1 MNLILTINTIK
12 NFEGFQPKPYYDG
25 SAKWSV
31 GYGFCRW
38 NFRPVSA
45 SYPVSITQEDADN
58 YLSQLIKNIYD
69 QISKIIK
76 ISLND
81 NQYAALISLIY
92 NIGFTNFENST
103 LLKLLNQGDLSGAA
117 NQFPR
122 WCHSGGHVVQGLVN
136 RRRDE
141 MALFNESLGK

>member
-1 MNLILTINTIK
+1 MNLILTIDTIK
-12 NFEGFQPKPYYDG
+12 KFEGFRPKPYYDG
-25 SAKWSV
+25 SSKWSV

-38 NFRPVSA
+38 EFRQVTS
-45 SYPVSITQEDADN
+45 SYPVSITQEEADE
-58 YLSQLIKNIYD
+58 YLSKLIENIYD
-69 QISKIIK
+69 QICNIP
-76 ISLND
+76 LND

-103 LLKLLNQGDLSGAA
+103 LLKLLKQGDLPGAA

-141 MALFNESLGK
+141 MALFNEPLGK